1 MVKNLSQLNGR
12 GSWLGWSEAPFWTFS
27 DGVCAL
33 YNKEKFLTEIRK
45 NYTTSYT
52 GVDFFADGRKNKL
65 VESIAFA
72 IIF

>member
-1 MVKNLSQLNGR
+1 MKLMFNSLSLK
-12 GSWLGWSEAPFWTFS
+12 P
-27 DGVCAL
+27 D
-33 YNKEKFLTEIRK
+33 KEKFLTEIRK